1 MSPSSFIY
9 QVPMEIM
16 DFHPSQ
22 LPIAQSFEIDDERK
36 AADLAGQMVRL
47 GFSSQK
53 GAFRVIM
60 TKEQKVA
67 KKIGFTIMNEL
78 NFGLRKTKQERDV
91 RYWIY
96 IYDASHYAMI
106 LISSKVMQELG
117 F

>member
-1 MSPSSFIY
+1 
-9 QVPMEIM
+9 M

-22 LPIAQSFEIDDERK
+22 IPISKTFEIDDERK
-36 AADLAGQMVRL
+36 APDIALEMVKL

-60 TKEQKVA
+60 TKEKNTA
-67 KKIGFTIMNEL
+67 KKIGFTVMNEL
-78 NFGLRKTKQERDV
+78 NLGLRKAKQERDV

-96 IYDASHYAMI
+96 SYDQDHFAMV
-106 LISSKVMQELG
+106 LISSRVLSDLG

>member
-1 MSPSSFIY
+1 MKN
-9 QVPMEIM
+9 M

-22 LPIAQSFEIDDERK
+22 LPVAQSFEIDDERK
-36 AADLAGQMVRL
+36 AAELAGQMVRL
-47 GFSSQK
+47 GFASQK
-53 GAFRVIM
+53 GAFKVIM

-96 IYDASHYAMI
+96 NHDAEHYAMV
-106 LISSKVMQELG
+106 LISSKVMQDLG

>member
-1 MSPSSFIY
+1 
-9 QVPMEIM
+9 M

-22 LPIAQSFEIDDERK
+22 IPISKTFEADDERM
-36 AADLAGQMVRL
+36 APDIAMEMVRL

-53 GAFRVIM
+53 GAFRIIM
-60 TKEQKVA
+60 TKEKNVA

-78 NFGLRKTKQERDV
+78 NLGLRKAKQERDV

-96 IYDASHYAMI
+96 SYDQDHFAMV
-106 LISSKVMQELG
+106 LISSRVLSDLG

>member
-1 MSPSSFIY
+1 MKA
-9 QVPMEIM
+9 V

-22 LPIAQSFEIDDERK
+22 LPVTRSFQIADERK
-36 AADLAGQMVRL
+36 APDVAEQMVRL
-47 GFSSQK
+47 GFVSQK

-60 TKEQKVA
+60 TKDQKVA

-96 IYDASHYAMI
+96 SYDADHYAMV
-106 LISSKVMQELG
+106 LISSEVMQKLG

>member
-1 MSPSSFIY
+1 MLPSSFIY
-9 QVPMEIM
+9 QVPVKIM

-36 AADLAGQMVRL
+36 AAELAGQMVRL

-53 GAFRVIM
+53 GAFKIIM
-60 TKEQKVA
+60 TKEEKVA

-78 NFGLRKTKQERDV
+78 NFGLRKIKQERDV

-96 IYDASHYAMI
+96 SHDADHYAMV

>member
-1 MSPSSFIY
+1 
-9 QVPMEIM
+9 ME
-16 DFHPSQ
+16 FHPSQ
-22 LPIAQSFEIDDERK
+22 IPVSKTFHITDENQSITIASEMIK
-36 AADLAGQMVRL
+36 L
-47 GFSSQK
+47 GFTTQR
-53 GAFRVIM
+53 GAFLLLM
-60 TKEQKVA
+60 TNDKKIA

-96 IYDASHYAMI
+96 SHDAEHYAMV